1 MITKIRYRLAA
12 RIQSLRGETLIETL
26 AAILVATLAMV
37 MLANAIG
44 IAQSIVVRGREAA
57 NEHYEAETTL
67 ATTGGPPVRVE
78 ITLTDVGGTGE
89 SEPPVYVV
97 WREAPVP
104 GGYTVV
110 SYEPM

>member
-12 RIQSLRGETLIETL
+12 RILSLRGETLIETL

-44 IAQSIVVRGREAA
+44 IAQSIVGRGREAA
-57 NEHYEAETTL
+57 NEHYEAETAL
-67 ATTGGPPVRVE
+67 AITSGTPGTVE
-78 ITLTDVGGTGE
+78 ITLADAGGTGE
-89 SEPPVYVV
+89 SEPVDVV